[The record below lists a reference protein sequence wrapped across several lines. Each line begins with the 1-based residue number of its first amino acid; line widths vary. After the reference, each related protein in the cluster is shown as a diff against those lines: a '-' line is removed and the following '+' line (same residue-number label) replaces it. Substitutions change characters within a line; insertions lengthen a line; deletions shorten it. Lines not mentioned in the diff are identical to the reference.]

1 MPYSN
6 EKIIVPYIFAPWY
19 KVDLL
24 IKTIADIRKINYSI
38 AEHRNQ
44 ALQRINTLQS
54 TNPFANGRFN
64 HTGLYI
70 CETYGDWS
78 RKFAQLRSTLS
89 YKEPSD
95 AFRPMTTD
103 KNLGSEQRGLV
114 QRFNDS
120 AVSFANILIDMI
132 TQINK
137 LDGVFNRESF
147 ELTFDV
153 EWIAA
158 TKRQQ
163 NPLNRQKRD
172 PLLGFDFKDDEDIEE
187 AEQQLENQEQRG
199 EEPVINPNKQEVD
212 QNA

>member
-1 MPYSN
+1 MPYDN
-6 EKIIVPYIFAPWY
+6 EKIVIPYIYAPWY

-24 IKTIADIRKINYSI
+24 IKAIADIRKINYSI
-38 AEHRNQ
+38 TEQRNQ
-44 ALQRINTLQS
+44 ALQRLNTLQS

-78 RKFAQLRSTLS
+78 RKFAQLRNALS

-95 AFRPMTTD
+95 AFRALSTD
-103 KNLGSEQRGLV
+103 KNIASDQKSIV

-120 AVSFANILIDMI
+120 SLSFGNVLIDMI

-153 EWIAA
+153 IWSSAKPKKQQGAQGLVPLIA
-158 TKRQQ
+158 
-163 NPLNRQKRD
+163 
-172 PLLGFDFKDDEDIEE
+172 DDDNESQHSEEE
-187 AEQQLENQEQRG
+187 ANL
-199 EEPVINPNKQEVD
+199 NPNKEEVG
-212 QNA
+212 QPNA